1 MGGHPVTGTTTVAAL
16 GRRAGNELTV
26 HVGHEGDPR
35 PVTFRSAVV
44 GEDADLL
51 LPLALLPAMVRGHRL
66 RVADPLSPR
75 LLEAVPAI
83 TEVLTTFDRYAWGL
97 DLQAVAVE
105 APARLPERAAG
116 GRGVACF
123 FSGGVDST
131 FTVRAHRK
139 ELTAVVF
146 VHGFDVALHDA
157 PLRSAVSTSLQASAD
172 ALGLPLIEVEADLH
186 RFAHGLV
193 PWSVY
198 HGSAMATVAHL
209 LAPLA
214 DTFLVPAS
222 DTYATL
228 SAYGS
233 HPLLDPLWS
242 SEAVSIAHDGCAASR
257 IDKVRSFGED
267 DGGPDP
273 LSWLRVCWRNPG
285 GAYNCGRCPKC
296 VSTMVALRMAGLL
309 ERATTFPSTLDL
321 ARVAALD
328 LSSPGSGLLWSRY
341 LRDLEATG
349 DDPALA
355 RAIRVA
361 LATRAA
367 HPAWRSLKGAVVR
380 RR

>member
-1 MGGHPVTGTTTVAAL
+1 VTGATTVAAL
-16 GRRAGNELTV
+16 GPGGAGTVTV
-26 HVGHEGDPR
+26 HVGPEHAPR
-35 PVTFRSAVV
+35 QVTFRSPAAAPD
-44 GEDADLL
+44 GDLL
-51 LPLALLPAMVRGHRL
+51 VPLALLPAMASGDRL
-66 RVADPLSPR
+66 RVADPVSPR
-75 LLEAVPAI
+75 LLDAVPRI
-83 TEVLTTFDRYAWGL
+83 TDVLTTFDRYSWGL
-97 DLQAVAVE
+97 GLRPVPVD
-105 APARLPERAAG
+105 APARVPDPPTG

-131 FTVRAHRK
+131 FTVRASRK
-139 ELTAVVF
+139 DLTALVF
-146 VHGFDVALHDA
+146 VHGFDVALDDA
-157 PLRSAVSTSLQASAD
+157 RLRRAVSHQLRAAAD
-172 ALGLPLIEVEADLH
+172 ALGLPLVEVETDLRSAVDH
-186 RFAHGLV
+186 FV
-193 PWSVY
+193 PWSTY
-198 HGSAMATVAHL
+198 HGGALASVAHL

-242 SEAVSIAHDGCAASR
+242 SEAVSVVHHGCGASR
-257 IDKVRSFGED
+257 IDKVRSFGVD
-267 DGGPDP
+267 DGGADP

-309 ERATTFPSTLDL
+309 ERAPTFPSSLDL

-341 LRDLEATG
+341 VRDLEASG

-361 LATRAA
+361 LATAGA
-367 HPAWRSLKGAVVR
+367 HPAWRSLKRAAARVR
-380 RR
+380 